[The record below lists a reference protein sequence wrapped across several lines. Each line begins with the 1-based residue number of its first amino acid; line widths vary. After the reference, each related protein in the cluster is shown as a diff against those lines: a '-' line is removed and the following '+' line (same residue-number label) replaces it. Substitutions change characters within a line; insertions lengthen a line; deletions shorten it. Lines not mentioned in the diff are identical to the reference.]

1 MVWTEFF
8 GGSCLY
14 ILDLI
19 CKGFEFVIAKHLTIN
34 HYKNEKFFGQEVPN
48 GKICH
53 EHEFVNIP
61 DAF

>member
-8 GGSCLY
+8 HGSCLY

-19 CKGFEFVIAKHLTIN
+19 CRGFKIVNTKHLTIN
-34 HYKNEKFFGQEVPN
+34 HYMNEKFLGQEVPN
-48 GKICH
+48 EKICH